1 MVFTSENKGTFPGQ
15 SEGAGSI
22 NIIRNIARKLGDF
35 DGVARV
41 RRAYF
46 LTQHIQVSV
55 PRHTPCFTTVTV
67 TRWALVSYLFSLLTL
82 ETFDSAVMFAG
93 GLAAALMEEAKTW
106 LVYGGALAIVL
117 LSSLPL
123 TLTFSSPASFC
134 SLVMMTGPYASH
146 DASGIERL
154 GGKC

>member
-1 MVFTSENKGTFPGQ
+1 
-15 SEGAGSI
+15 
-22 NIIRNIARKLGDF
+22 
-35 DGVARV
+35 V

-106 LVYGGALAIVL
+106 LVHGGALAVVL
-117 LSSLPL
+117 LLFELAADTTYFLLSRSFVHT
-123 TLTFSSPASFC
+123 TLTFSSTLLSFMRAHLI
-134 SLVMMTGPYASH
+134 SLAWELVVGAVVI
-146 DASGIERL
+146 DSGLAHTFDTRL
-154 GGKC
+154 PFCA